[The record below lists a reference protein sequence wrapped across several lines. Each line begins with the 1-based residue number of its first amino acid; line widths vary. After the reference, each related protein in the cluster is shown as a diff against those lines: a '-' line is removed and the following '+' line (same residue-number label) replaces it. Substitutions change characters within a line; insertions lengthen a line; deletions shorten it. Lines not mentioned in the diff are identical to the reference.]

1 MAKFFWWI
9 QRKFVFLQIEK
20 EKNGLEMCTVNVQV
34 NEAALRRSNPAF
46 SSMDAISQ
54 WVQHLVDVATQE
66 LTADKSL
73 DDFPC
78 LYTEEEAI
86 AEARRRVADLR
97 SGKDHTIPHSEVMKE
112 MNELL
117 ASYAG

>member
-1 MAKFFWWI
+1 
-9 QRKFVFLQIEK
+9 
-20 EKNGLEMCTVNVQV
+20 
-34 NEAALRRSNPAF
+34 
-46 SSMDAISQ
+46 MDAISQ

-66 LTADKSL
+66 LTASKSL
-73 DDFPC
+73 DAPPC

-86 AEARRRVADLR
+86 AEARSRVMNLR
-97 SGKDHTIPHSEVMKE
+97 SGKDHTIPHSEVMDR

>member
-1 MAKFFWWI
+1 
-9 QRKFVFLQIEK
+9 
-20 EKNGLEMCTVNVQV
+20 MCTVNVQV

-46 SSMDAISQ
+46 SSMDAINK
-54 WVQHLVDVATQE
+54 WVQHIVDAATQE
-66 LTADKSL
+66 LIGSQSM

-78 LYTEEEAI
+78 VYTEEEAI
-86 AEARRRVADLR
+86 AEARQRVSDLH
-97 SGKDHTIPHSEVMKE
+97 SGKDYTVPHSEVVKS

>member
-1 MAKFFWWI
+1 
-9 QRKFVFLQIEK
+9 
-20 EKNGLEMCTVNVQV
+20 MCTVNVQV
-34 NEAALRRSNPAF
+34 DEAALRRSNPAF

-86 AEARRRVADLR
+86 AIALQRGREIKEGRAKL
-97 SGKDHTIPHSEVMKE
+97 IPHEEVMRE
-112 MNELL
+112 MEQLL
-117 ASYAG
+117 ASYAN

>member
-1 MAKFFWWI
+1 
-9 QRKFVFLQIEK
+9 
-20 EKNGLEMCTVNVQV
+20 
-34 NEAALRRSNPAF
+34 
-46 SSMDAISQ
+46 MDAISQ

-86 AEARRRVADLR
+86 AIALQRGREIKEGRAKL
-97 SGKDHTIPHSEVMKE
+97 IPHEEVMRE
-112 MNELL
+112 MEQLL
-117 ASYAG
+117 ASYAN

>member
-1 MAKFFWWI
+1 
-9 QRKFVFLQIEK
+9 
-20 EKNGLEMCTVNVQV
+20 MCTVNVQV
-34 NEAALRRSNPAF
+34 DEAALRRSNPAF

-66 LTADKSL
+66 LTADKLL

-86 AEARRRVADLR
+86 AIALQRGREIKEGRAKL
-97 SGKDHTIPHSEVMKE
+97 IPHEEVMRE
-112 MNELL
+112 MEQLL
-117 ASYAG
+117 ASYAN

>member
-1 MAKFFWWI
+1 
-9 QRKFVFLQIEK
+9 
-20 EKNGLEMCTVNVQV
+20 MCTVSVQV

-46 SSMDAISQ
+46 SSMDAINQ

-73 DDFPC
+73 DDIPC
-78 LYTEEEAI
+78 VYTEEEAI
-86 AEARRRVADLR
+86 AEVRQRVADLR
-97 SGKDHTIPHSEVMKE
+97 SGKDHTVPHSEVMKS